1 MNNGINFIMGV
12 LKSSTLEES
21 WSVLIDNISQ
31 DLKEMFYDK
40 YINYNEVDDDDK
52 NKLQRLIILD
62 IIGEEIMKRW

>member
-1 MNNGINFIMGV
+1 MGV